1 MAKLDWTHAPRR
13 SQPASA
19 APTRSQLRQLA
30 RLGAVAV
37 PRTRAEADRTIA
49 QLERRERLAAKGREV
64 AM

>member
-19 APTRSQLRQLA
+19 APTRSQLRRLA

-37 PRTRAEADRTIA
+37 PRTRHEAEQTIA
-49 QLERRERLAAKGREV
+49 ELERRERLVGKGRAV
-64 AM
+64 R